1 MCRARDAITGSR
13 LSQQQRRGSN
23 FLNFLNFRGIRNGG
37 MFAGA
42 GRDWPDRAA
51 ADDLR
56 FADRD
61 AGTMR
66 SLVPRDDTSLGQCRG
81 FRATLLPVSPAHS
94 SGVLP
99 PEQLEID
106 IVSGR
111 NRLWIS

>member
-42 GRDWPDRAA
+42 GRDWPAGAA

-56 FADRD
+56 FADGD
-61 AGTMR
+61 AGTTR
-66 SLVPRDDTSLGQCRG
+66 SLVPRDDTSWVTAG
-81 FRATLLPVSPAHS
+81 LPGYSFARKPCS
-94 SGVLP
+94 
-99 PEQLEID
+99 QLW
-106 IVSGR
+106 R
-111 NRLWIS
+111 FAA